1 MRGFYLAETDAAKA
15 CRRWRAGV
23 VVRKARSSHG
33 SPSVPRRRESS
44 DFRAKGHTGRAAGYV
59 MLGLLKINRST
70 QRRKG
75 AKVEKERKRARCGF
89 FMWLT
94 LLRRKIVN

>member
-1 MRGFYLAETDAAKA
+1 
-15 CRRWRAGV
+15 
-23 VVRKARSSHG
+23 
-33 SPSVPRRRESS
+33 
-44 DFRAKGHTGRAAGYV
+44 
-59 MLGLLKINRST
+59 MLDLLKINRST